1 MAPKTSQPCVL
12 VVEDDMLMTMLA
24 EDILVEAGYRVL
36 KAARVRGALQ
46 LGQDPHTHLDAALLD
61 ITLVDGEVYPV
72 AAQLRKRGVPFLFV
86 TGHNVS
92 ELPPD
97 FADCPILPKPYLP
110 QALLYAMT
118 TLVD

>member
-1 MAPKTSQPCVL
+1 MTPHKSPPCVL

-36 KAARVRGALQ
+36 KVARVRGALQ
-46 LGQDPHTHLDAALLD
+46 LAQDHHTRLDAALLD

-72 AAQLRKRGVPFLFV
+72 ASQLRKRGVPFLFV
-86 TGHNVS
+86 TGRNVS

-97 FADCPILPKPYLP
+97 FADCPILHKPYTS
-110 QALLYAMT
+110 QALVHAMT